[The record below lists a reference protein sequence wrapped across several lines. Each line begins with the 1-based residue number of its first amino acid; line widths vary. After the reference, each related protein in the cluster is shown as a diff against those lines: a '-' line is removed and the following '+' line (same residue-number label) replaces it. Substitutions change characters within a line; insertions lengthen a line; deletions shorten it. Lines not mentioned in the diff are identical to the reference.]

1 MHVSWLTFVKSESIR
16 GIFDFKKVDF
26 IVDLQRG
33 DLLLKFFNNYRY
45 FEMEDLPQ
53 EFFTKHSSSVQVLH
67 NRREEI
73 TAGTYLVSINGIVS
87 DGQQMGT
94 RALLIIKNYI
104 LGLLYLYFGET
115 TVFSIRLI

>member
-1 MHVSWLTFVKSESIR
+1 
-16 GIFDFKKVDF
+16 
-26 IVDLQRG
+26 
-33 DLLLKFFNNYRY
+33 
-45 FEMEDLPQ
+45 MEDLPQ

-115 TVFSIRLI
+115 TVLSIRLI